1 MKFKTYYINLDKD
14 QKRNEE
20 MINELNKTNL
30 NYERFSGIDGKI
42 VDKKELVEKK
52 LISPFCQT
60 ICTDKTI
67 GCGISHILLYKHI
80 KQYDKNDYAI
90 ILEDDIQ
97 VINPELNYTKEI
109 KKIIKTYNKQN
120 PNWEIIRLHSFG
132 FGIGSNAAIIL
143 NLNYIEQF
151 SNTTLHYHIDIQ
163 QYLENNIIDLN
174 ILFNTKDYLI
184 DYSIP
189 FYNIFFD
196 NQKIGFYMN
205 NHILK
210 IFEKIIY
217 VYHIIL
223 FFIIV
228 FIFSC
233 KNKFK
238 KIVNSISKRRNKIPL

>member
-1 MKFKTYYINLDKD
+1 MKIKTYYINLDKD
-14 QKRNEE
+14 KKRNEE
-20 MINELNKTNL
+20 IINELNKTNL
-30 NYERFSGIDGKI
+30 NYERFSGIDGKL

-52 LISPFCQT
+52 IISTFCET

-80 KQYDKNDYAI
+80 KQYDKNNYAI

-151 SNTTLHYHIDIQ
+151 SNTILHYHIDIQ
-163 QYLENNIIDLN
+163 QYLANNIIDLN

-238 KIVNSISKRRNKIPL
+238 KIFNSISKRRNKIPF